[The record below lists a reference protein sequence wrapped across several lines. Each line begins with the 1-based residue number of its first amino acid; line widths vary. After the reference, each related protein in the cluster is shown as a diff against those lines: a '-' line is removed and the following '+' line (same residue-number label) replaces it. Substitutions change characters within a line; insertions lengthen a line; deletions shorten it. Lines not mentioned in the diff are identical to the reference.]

1 MKTIVLP
8 ILFLPFSV
16 LANPPTLVESA
27 MIEYGFSEWP
37 VSVSTNRVS
46 DSWEPLLQWP
56 LEAGAFVETNH
67 ESDILTYS
75 VVLERTIVAKTQ
87 VERFETAE
95 AARAG
100 LLNYLALCASPE
112 PLLLATNTWN
122 QAGERCYV
130 DNPSTTNSIIL
141 FYRKN
146 VFVSVF
152 SKVGWFDA
160 NAIAQEIDDELVA
173 EE

>member
-1 MKTIVLP
+1 MKSIVLP
-8 ILFLPFSV
+8 ILFLSLV
-16 LANPPTLVESA
+16 ALADQPTLVESA
-27 MIEYGFSEWP
+27 MVEYGFSEWP
-37 VSVSTNRVS
+37 VSVSTNLVS
-46 DSWEPLLQWP
+46 DSWEPSLQWP
-56 LEAGAFVETNH
+56 LEEGTVVETNR
-67 ESDILTYS
+67 ESDILEYS
-75 VVLERTIVAKTQ
+75 VVRKRRIVAETR

-95 AARAG
+95 AARVG
-100 LLNYLALCASPE
+100 LLNYLALCTSPE
-112 PLLLATNTWN
+112 PLLLATNAWN

-152 SKVGWFDA
+152 SRVNWLGA
-160 NAIAQEIDDELVA
+160 NSIAQEIDGELVA